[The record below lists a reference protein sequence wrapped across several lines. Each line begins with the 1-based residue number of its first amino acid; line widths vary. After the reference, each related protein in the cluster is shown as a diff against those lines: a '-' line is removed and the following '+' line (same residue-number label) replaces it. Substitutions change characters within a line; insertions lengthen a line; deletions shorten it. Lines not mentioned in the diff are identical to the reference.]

1 MRLLRWRWL
10 PVALLVLSVGLLSRQ
25 FLALRH
31 QADSGLDVVVLLTRS
46 AALMSDIEGLEM
58 QLMYEPAVQPQA
70 RKLELDSKR
79 AEFKRNL
86 GHLDEYRWAAVDD
99 AGLLTRYR
107 EYDQLLGAEVALIE
121 DGDRQK
127 AILMDKQV
135 VDPAF
140 DRLSAKMT
148 EVQQVAA
155 VAAAQHMERA
165 NLRLS
170 ALALIGIGAIG
181 GFFYLEGHLRQRVLL
196 AQRETLSES
205 ERRFR
210 LLTERSSDV
219 VLIVDA
225 TTGRVKYAS
234 PSIAAVL
241 AMTPERACRG
251 SLLDLVYPDDRSN
264 VAERLT
270 AARAGENQRIE
281 FRGVI
286 RDEEWIH
293 LEGVVRDLSAEAE
306 IGGLVVNLR
315 DIDDQKRAQTQ
326 LMHTAL
332 HDTLTGLPNR
342 LMFTERLQTALERVA
357 GTGDGAVAVLFIDID
372 DFKVIND
379 SVGHQ
384 IGDLLI
390 MQVAQR
396 LGNSLRRGDTIGRLH
411 SSTGIVARMGGDEFT
426 VMLDDV
432 HDAEDTVRVCER
444 IHTAMMEPFL
454 LSGGQFYA
462 SVSIGVALSTPDC
475 APDELM
481 RNADVAMYRA
491 KWQGKARYAIFD
503 EEMHERVAAR
513 LRLETDL
520 RIALEKGEFVLHYQ
534 PIVCLKTGRIRRVEA
549 LLRWR
554 RNGQMVPP
562 GDFITVAEE
571 SGLIRPIGDWALREA
586 CTQAALWNKSSAEAV
601 IVCVNIS
608 GKQFTHPKFLDE
620 VMTAIADTGVHPEC
634 LEFEITEG
642 VAMEDAERTRH
653 TLGQL
658 QAIGVHLALDD
669 FGTGYSSLSYLR
681 RFAVNT
687 LKIDKSFVVD
697 LPNNRENLA
706 IVQTIIELARVLG
719 LATIAEGIET
729 PEQLAT
735 LQSCGCTLAQGYW
748 LQRPQPAHAPP
759 WPNGL
764 RMLGGSSG
772 LESSA
777 LELPELEL
785 ARSAT
790 IGHA

>member
-1 MRLLRWRWL
+1 MKLLRWRWL
-10 PVALLVLSVGLLSRQ
+10 LVPVLILTVCLLSRQ
-25 FLALRH
+25 FLALRE
-31 QADSGLDVVVLLTRS
+31 QADASLNVVILLTRATGLVS
-46 AALMSDIEGLEM
+46 EFEELEM
-58 QLMYEPAVQPQA
+58 QLIYEPGVRPDA
-70 RKLELDSKR
+70 RRSELDAKR
-79 AEFKRNL
+79 AEFEVNL
-86 GHLDEYRWAAVDD
+86 AHLADHSWAAVD
-99 AGLLTRYR
+99 AHGLLEAYR
-107 EYDQLLGAEVALIE
+107 DYDRLLREQIAMLNAGERDRALLA
-121 DGDRQK
+121 DQT
-127 AILMDKQV
+127 V

-140 DRLSAKMT
+140 DRLNAKMA
-148 EVQQVAA
+148 EVRQLAT
-155 VAAAQHMERA
+155 AAAAEHIHRA

-181 GFFYLEGHLRQRVLL
+181 AMFYVEGRLRQRMLL
-196 AQRETLSES
+196 AQRETLARS

-210 LLTERSSDV
+210 VLTERASDV

-225 TTGRVKYAS
+225 QGQVKYAS

-241 AMTPERACRG
+241 AITPERACRG
-251 SLLDLVYPDDRSN
+251 SLLDLIYPDDRSN

-270 AARAGENQRIE
+270 AAQGGENQRIE

-286 RDEEWIH
+286 RHEEWIH

-332 HDTLTGLPNR
+332 HDSLTGLPNR

-357 GTGDGAVAVLFIDID
+357 GTGDRSVAVMFIDID

-390 MQVAQR
+390 MQVAHR
-396 LGNSLRRGDTIGRLH
+396 LGSSLRRGDTIGRLH

-432 HDAEDTVRVCER
+432 HDAEDAVRVCER

-454 LSGGQFYA
+454 LGGGQFYA

-491 KWQGKARYAIFD
+491 KWHGKARYAIFD

-520 RIALEKGEFVLHYQ
+520 RLALEKNEFVLHYQ

-554 RNGQMVPP
+554 RHNQMVPP

-586 CTQAALWNKSSAEAV
+586 CTQAALWNRSSAEAV

-608 GKQFTHPKFLDE
+608 GKQFTHPNFLDE
-620 VMTAIADTGVHPEC
+620 VMKAIADTGVHPEC

-658 QAIGVHLALDD
+658 QAIGVRLALDD

-719 LATIAEGIET
+719 LATVAEGIET

-772 LESSA
+772 VESSS